1 MYVIGFGGGA
11 TAVINTASAM
21 AQRAITLW
29 SDRPDRIVSM
39 LRNRVL
45 LVDDEPGPR
54 FGIRRF
60 LKSHGFEVDE
70 ADDCATARVKFRAFR
85 PDVTIL
91 DFRLP
96 DGTALDLIPDFRAV
110 DDSALIVLT
119 AFASID
125 TAVEAV
131 KLGAEQFFTKPV
143 ELEALLVVIRR
154 TIEHQR
160 NRQQVMAG
168 AQTSEG
174 RRRVDPFLGKS
185 SAIAELREK
194 AEAVLRTDSPLLI
207 HGETGTGKTVLARWL
222 HDRGRR
228 AGEAFV
234 DLNCAGISREF
245 LETELFGHEKG
256 SFTGATATKQGLLEV
271 AHRGTVFLDEIGD
284 MDSQVQASLLKVLE
298 EKRFRRLGDVKDRTV
313 DIRLIA
319 ATHRDFRSLVEESK
333 FRQDLYYRISTL
345 ELFVPPLRER
355 RDDIPLLAENILDT
369 LARDLGQP
377 RLTVTREAERV
388 LCNYDWPGNIRELR
402 NVLER
407 AVLRSHGTE
416 LGVSSIIMP
425 GEQTPAS
432 PGVNAPRRSGTLDE
446 VERDYIEQVLREEKG
461 LIDRAAARLGISR
474 SAVYYK
480 ARKFGIEI
488 SKIRN

>member
-1 MYVIGFGGGA
+1 M
-11 TAVINTASAM
+11 ASV
-21 AQRAITLW
+21 TLW
-29 SDRPDRIVSM
+29 NSRTLFM

-60 LKSHGFEVDE
+60 LKSHGFDVEE
-70 ADDCATARVKFRAFR
+70 ADDCASARIKFRAFR
-85 PDVTIL
+85 PDVTVL

-110 DDSALIVLT
+110 DESALIVLT
-119 AFASID
+119 AYASID

-143 ELEALLVVIRR
+143 ELDALLVVIRR

-160 NRQQVMAG
+160 NRQQAMAG
-168 AQTSEG
+168 ARSTEG
-174 RRRVDPFLGKS
+174 RRKVDPFLGKS
-185 SAIAELREK
+185 AAIAELREK
-194 AEAVLRTDSPLLI
+194 TDAVLRTDSPILI
-207 HGETGTGKTVLARWL
+207 HGETGTGKTVLARWI

-256 SFTGATATKQGLLEV
+256 AFTGATSTKQGLLE
-271 AHRGTVFLDEIGD
+271 AANRGTVFLDEIGD
-284 MDSQVQASLLKVLE
+284 MDLQVQASLLKVLE
-298 EKRFRRLGDVKDRTV
+298 EKRFRRLGDVKDRNV

-319 ATHRDFRSLVEESK
+319 ATHHDLRALVEEQR
-333 FRQDLYYRISTL
+333 FRRDLYYRICTL
-345 ELFVPPLRER
+345 ELTVPALRDR
-355 RDDIPLLAENILDT
+355 RDDIPILAHNILEG
-369 LARDLGQP
+369 LARDLGQQS
-377 RLTVTREAERV
+377 VSVSAAAERI
-388 LCNYDWPGNIRELR
+388 LRRYDWPGNIRELR

-407 AVLRSHGTE
+407 ALLRSHGDVLDIE
-416 LGVSSIIMP
+416 QLVMPAEVSSP
-425 GEQTPAS
+425 AQTAA
-432 PGVNAPRRSGTLDE
+432 APRSGTLED
-446 VERDYIEQVLREEKG
+446 VERDYIEQVLREENG
-461 LIDRAAARLGISR
+461 AIDRVAERLGVSR

-480 ARKFGIEI
+480 ARKHGIDI
-488 SKIRN
+488 SR

>member
-1 MYVIGFGGGA
+1 
-11 TAVINTASAM
+11 
-21 AQRAITLW
+21 
-29 SDRPDRIVSM
+29 M
-39 LRNRVL
+39 LKNRVL

-54 FGIRRF
+54 FGVRRF
-60 LKSHGFEVDE
+60 LKSHGFDVEE
-70 ADDCATARVKFRAFR
+70 ADDCASARVKFRSFR
-85 PDVTIL
+85 PDITIL

-96 DGTALDLIPDFRAV
+96 DGTALDLITDFRTV
-110 DDSALIVLT
+110 DESPVIVLT
-119 AFASID
+119 AYASID

-143 ELEALLVVIRR
+143 ELDALLVVIKR
-154 TIEHQR
+154 TVENQR
-160 NRQQVMAG
+160 NRRQIIAD
-168 AQTSEG
+168 AQSFEA
-174 RRRVDPFLGKS
+174 RRRIDPFLGTS
-185 SAIAELREK
+185 NAIRDLKEK
-194 AEAVLRTDSPLLI
+194 AESVLRTDSPILI
-207 HGETGTGKTVLARWL
+207 HGETGTGKTVLARWI

-228 AGEAFV
+228 GGEAFV

-256 SFTGATATKQGLLEV
+256 AFTGATATKQGLLEV

-313 DIRLIA
+313 DVRLIA
-319 ATHRDFRSLVEESK
+319 ATHREFRTLVEENK

-355 RDDIPLLAENILDT
+355 RDDIPLLANSILDR
-369 LARDLGQP
+369 LARDLGQK
-377 RLTVTREAERV
+377 RVTLSDEAQRV
-388 LCNYDWPGNIRELR
+388 LSRYDWPGNIRELR

-407 AVLRSHGTE
+407 GLLRSHGE
-416 LGVSSIIMP
+416 VLDAAALAIPADVH
-425 GEQTPAS
+425 TPAYTAA
-432 PGVNAPRRSGTLDE
+432 VVRRSGTLDE
-446 VERDYIEQVLREEKG
+446 VERDYIEQVLREENG
-461 LIDRAAARLGISR
+461 LIDRVADRLGVSR

-480 ARKFGIEI
+480 ARKHHITI

>member
-1 MYVIGFGGGA
+1 
-11 TAVINTASAM
+11 
-21 AQRAITLW
+21 
-29 SDRPDRIVSM
+29 M

-54 FGIRRF
+54 FGVRRF
-60 LKSHGFEVDE
+60 LKSHGFDVEE
-70 ADDCATARVKFRAFR
+70 ADDCASARVKFRAFR

-125 TAVEAV
+125 AAVEAV

-154 TIEHQR
+154 TVENQR
-160 NRQQVMAG
+160 NRQQLIAG
-168 AQTSEG
+168 AQSSEQ
-174 RRRVDPFLGKS
+174 RRRIDPFLGVS
-185 SAIAELREK
+185 RAIGELREK
-194 AEAVLRTDSPLLI
+194 TEAVLRTDSPILI
-207 HGETGTGKTVLARWL
+207 HGETGTGKTVLARWI

-256 SFTGATATKQGLLEV
+256 SFTGATAVKQGLLEI

-313 DIRLIA
+313 DVRLIA
-319 ATHRDFRSLVEESK
+319 ATHRELRSLVEENR
-333 FRQDLYYRISTL
+333 FRQDLYYRVSTL

-355 RDDIPLLAENILDT
+355 REDIPLLAESILER
-369 LARDLGQP
+369 LARDLGQK
-377 RLTVTREAERV
+377 RVVLSEEAERV
-388 LCNYDWPGNIRELR
+388 LCRYDWPGNIRELR

-407 AVLRSHGTE
+407 GLLRSHGEVLDAPAIVMPTE
-416 LGVSSIIMP
+416 TSA
-425 GEQTPAS
+425 PAAAA
-432 PGVNAPRRSGTLDE
+432 VVRRDGTLDD
-446 VERDYIEQVLREEKG
+446 VERDYIEQVLREENG
-461 LIDRAAARLGISR
+461 LIDRVAARLGVSR

-480 ARKFGIEI
+480 ARKHNITI
-488 SKIRN
+488 SKSRI

>member
-1 MYVIGFGGGA
+1 
-11 TAVINTASAM
+11 
-21 AQRAITLW
+21 
-29 SDRPDRIVSM
+29 M

-60 LKSHGFEVDE
+60 LKSHDFEVEE
-70 ADDCATARVKFRAFR
+70 ADDCVAARAKFRSFR

-96 DGTALDLIPDFRAV
+96 DGTALDLIPDFRTV

-125 TAVEAV
+125 NAVEAV

-143 ELEALLVVIRR
+143 ELETLLVVIRR
-154 TIEHQR
+154 TIENQR
-160 NRQQVMAG
+160 NRQQLRAEVQSSG
-168 AQTSEG
+168 T
-174 RRRVDPFLGKS
+174 RRQIDPFFGT
-185 SAIAELREK
+185 SAGIGELRGK

-207 HGETGTGKTVLARWL
+207 HGETGTGKTVLARWI

-228 AGEAFV
+228 AGGAFV

-256 SFTGATATKQGLLEV
+256 AFTGAAATKQGLLEV

-284 MDSQVQASLLKVLE
+284 MDTQVQASLLKVLE

-313 DIRLIA
+313 DVRLIA
-319 ATHRDFRSLVEESK
+319 ATHRDFRALVEEGR

-345 ELFVPPLRER
+345 ELFIPPLRER
-355 RDDIPLLAENILDT
+355 RDDIPLLAGNILDR

-377 RLTVTREAERV
+377 RLTISREAERV

-407 AVLRSHGTE
+407 ALLRSHGPE
-416 LGVSSIIMP
+416 LDAASIIMP
-425 GEQTPAS
+425 SDAAPSPAPTPAA
-432 PGVNAPRRSGTLDE
+432 PAPRRGGTLDE
-446 VERDYIEQVLREEKG
+446 MEREYIEQVLREEKG
-461 LIDRAAARLGISR
+461 LIDAVAARLGISR

-488 SKIRN
+488 SKVRS

>member
-1 MYVIGFGGGA
+1 
-11 TAVINTASAM
+11 
-21 AQRAITLW
+21 
-29 SDRPDRIVSM
+29 
-39 LRNRVL
+39 
-45 LVDDEPGPR
+45 
-54 FGIRRF
+54 

-70 ADDCATARVKFRAFR
+70 ADDCASARVKFRSFR
-85 PDVTIL
+85 PDVTVL

-119 AFASID
+119 AYASID

-143 ELEALLVVIRR
+143 ELDALLVVIRR
-154 TIEHQR
+154 TIDNQR
-160 NRQQVMAG
+160 NRQQVQAG
-168 AQTSEG
+168 AQSSET
-174 RRRVDPFLGKS
+174 RRRIDPFLGRS
-185 SAIAELREK
+185 GAIADLREK
-194 AEAVLRTDSPLLI
+194 ATAVLRTDSPLLI
-207 HGETGTGKTVLARWL
+207 HGETGTGKTVLARWI

-256 SFTGATATKQGLLEV
+256 AFTGATATKQGLLEV

-284 MDSQVQASLLKVLE
+284 MDTQVQASLLKVLE
-298 EKRFRRLGDVKDRTV
+298 EKRFRRLGDVKDRTTDV
-313 DIRLIA
+313 RLIA
-319 ATHRDFRSLVEESK
+319 ATHRDFRSLVEENR

-355 RDDIPLLAENILDT
+355 REDIPMLAENILDR
-369 LARDLGQP
+369 LARDLGQA
-377 RLTVTREAERV
+377 RLNISAEAERV
-388 LCNYDWPGNIRELR
+388 LCAYDWPGNIRELR

-407 AVLRSHGTE
+407 ALLRSHGTE
-416 LGVSSIIMP
+416 LDVSGVVAPS
-425 GEQTPAS
+425 EPAPMATATAS
-432 PGVNAPRRSGTLDE
+432 DNVVRRGGTLDD

-461 LIDRAAARLGISR
+461 AIDAVAARLGISR

-488 SKIRN
+488 SKIRS

>member
-1 MYVIGFGGGA
+1 M
-11 TAVINTASAM
+11 S
-21 AQRAITLW
+21 
-29 SDRPDRIVSM
+29 PM

-60 LKSHGFEVDE
+60 LKSHGFDVDE
-70 ADDCATARVKFRAFR
+70 ADDCASARVKFRSFR
-85 PDVTIL
+85 PDVTVL

-96 DGTALDLIPDFRAV
+96 DGTALDLIRDFRAV
-110 DDSALIVLT
+110 DDDSALIVLT
-119 AFASID
+119 AYASID
-125 TAVEAV
+125 TAVQAV

-143 ELEALLVVIRR
+143 ELDALLVVIRR

-160 NRQQVMAG
+160 NRQKVMAG
-168 AQTSEG
+168 AQSSEG
-174 RRRVDPFLGKS
+174 RRRIDPFLGKS

-194 AEAVLRTDSPLLI
+194 SEAVLRTDSPLLI
-207 HGETGTGKTVLARWL
+207 HGETGTGKTVLARWI

-256 SFTGATATKQGLLEV
+256 SFTGAITAKQGLLEI

-313 DIRLIA
+313 DVRLIA
-319 ATHRDFRSLVEESK
+319 ATHRDFRTLVEQHR

-355 RDDIPLLAENILDT
+355 RGDIPTIAARILGR
-369 LARDLGQP
+369 LARDLGRQP
-377 RLTVTREAERV
+377 ITLSDDAQRV
-388 LCNYDWPGNIRELR
+388 LSRYDWPGNIRELR

-407 AVLRSHGTE
+407 ALLRTE
-416 LGVSSIIMP
+416 ASQLDASMLVMP
-425 GEQTPAS
+425 SDNMSASQPAMIS
-432 PGVNAPRRSGTLDE
+432 VRRSGTLDE
-446 VERDYIEQVLREEKG
+446 VEKEYMEEVLREENG
-461 LIDRAAARLGISR
+461 AIDRVAARLGVSR

-480 ARKFGIEI
+480 ARKHGIEI
-488 SKIRN
+488 AKIRG

>member
-1 MYVIGFGGGA
+1 
-11 TAVINTASAM
+11 
-21 AQRAITLW
+21 
-29 SDRPDRIVSM
+29 M

-60 LKSHGFEVDE
+60 LKSKGFEVEE
-70 ADDCATARVKFRAFR
+70 ADDCASARVKFRAFH
-85 PDVTIL
+85 PDVTIV

-96 DGTALDLIPDFRAV
+96 DGTALDLIPEFHAADASPV
-110 DDSALIVLT
+110 IVLT
-119 AFASID
+119 AYASID

-143 ELEALLVVIRR
+143 ELEALLVVIQRV
-154 TIEHQR
+154 IENQR
-160 NRQQVMAG
+160 NRRQLKAD
-168 AQTSEG
+168 AQTFEG
-174 RRRVDPFLGKS
+174 RRRIDPFLGTS
-185 SAIAELREK
+185 DAIKELEEK
-194 AEAVLRTDSPLLI
+194 TEAVLRTDSPILI
-207 HGETGTGKTVLARWL
+207 HGETGTGKTVLARWI

-256 SFTGATATKQGLLEV
+256 AFTGAISTKQGLLEV

-313 DIRLIA
+313 DVRLIA
-319 ATHRDFRSLVEESK
+319 ATHRDFRSLVEANR

-355 RDDIPLLAENILDT
+355 RDDIPLIADSILT
-369 LARDLGQP
+369 RLARDLGQKQVA
-377 RLTVTREAERV
+377 LSDEAQRV
-388 LCNYDWPGNIRELR
+388 LCRYDWPGNIRELR

-407 AVLRSHGTE
+407 GLLRSHGDV
-416 LGVSSIIMP
+416 LDASMLAL
-425 GEQTPAS
+425 PAD
-432 PGVNAPRRSGTLDE
+432 VAAPAQAAPNIVKRGGTLDD
-446 VERDYIEQVLREEKG
+446 VERDYIEQVLREENG
-461 LIDRAAARLGISR
+461 LIDRVADRLGVSR

-480 ARKFGIEI
+480 ARKHHITI

>member
-1 MYVIGFGGGA
+1 
-11 TAVINTASAM
+11 
-21 AQRAITLW
+21 
-29 SDRPDRIVSM
+29 M
-39 LRNRVL
+39 LRNRIL

-54 FGIRRF
+54 FGLRRF
-60 LKSHGFEVDE
+60 LKSHGFDVEE
-70 ADDCATARVKFRAFR
+70 ADDCASARTKFRTFR
-85 PDVTIL
+85 PDVSVL

-96 DGTALDLIPDFRAV
+96 DGTALDLIADFRAI

-119 AFASID
+119 AYASIS

-143 ELEALLVVIRR
+143 ELETLLVVIRR
-154 TIEHQR
+154 TIENQR
-160 NRQQVMAG
+160 NRQQAQAG
-168 AQTSEG
+168 VQTSEG
-174 RRRVDPFLGKS
+174 RRKIDPFLGRS
-185 SAIAELREK
+185 DAIAELREK
-194 AEAVLRTDSPLLI
+194 TAAVLRTDSPLLI
-207 HGETGTGKTVLARWL
+207 HGETGTGKTLLARWI
-222 HDRGRR
+222 HDRSRR
-228 AGEAFV
+228 SGEAFV

-313 DIRLIA
+313 DVRLIA
-319 ATHRDFRSLVEESK
+319 ATHRDFRSLVEENR

-345 ELFVPPLRER
+345 ELHVPPLRDR
-355 RDDIPLLAENILDT
+355 RDDILILAESILEW
-369 LARDLGQP
+369 LARDLGQERP
-377 RLTVTREAERV
+377 RITPETERA
-388 LCNYDWPGNIRELR
+388 LRNYDWPGNIRELR

-407 AVLRSHGTE
+407 ALLRSHGAA
-416 LGVSSIIMP
+416 LDVSSVIMP
-425 GEQTPAS
+425 REPVAET
-432 PGVNAPRRSGTLDE
+432 VKRSGTLDE
-446 VERDYIEQVLREEKG
+446 VERDYIEQVLREENG
-461 LIDRAAARLGISR
+461 SIERVAVRLGISR

-480 ARKFGIEI
+480 ARKFGIDI

>member
-1 MYVIGFGGGA
+1 MKVGGLGA
-11 TAVINTASAM
+11 GAARARSLASATT
-21 AQRAITLW
+21 QRPITLW
-29 SDRPDRIVSM
+29 SDRPERNVPM

-70 ADDCATARVKFRAFR
+70 ADDCASARVKFRAFH
-85 PDVTIL
+85 PDVTVL

-96 DGTALDLIPDFRAV
+96 DGTALDLIADFRAV
-110 DDSALIVLT
+110 NDSALIVLT
-119 AFASID
+119 AYASID

-143 ELEALLVVIRR
+143 ELDALLVVIRR

-168 AQTSEG
+168 AQTTEG

-185 SAIAELREK
+185 GAIAELREK

-207 HGETGTGKTVLARWL
+207 HGETGTGKTVLARWI

-284 MDSQVQASLLKVLE
+284 MDLQVQASLLKVLE
-298 EKRFRRLGDVKDRTV
+298 EKRFRRLGEVKDRTV
-313 DIRLIA
+313 DVRLIA
-319 ATHRDFRSLVEESK
+319 ATHRDFRALVEESK

-355 RDDIPLLAENILDT
+355 RDDIPLLAANILEG
-369 LARDLGQP
+369 LARDLGQA
-377 RLTVTREAERV
+377 RLTISCEAERV

-407 AVLRSHGTE
+407 ALLRSHGPE
-416 LGVSSIIMP
+416 LDVS
-425 GEQTPAS
+425 
-432 PGVNAPRRSGTLDE
+432 
-446 VERDYIEQVLREEKG
+446 
-461 LIDRAAARLGISR
+461 DR
-474 SAVYYK
+474 
-480 ARKFGIEI
+480 
-488 SKIRN
+488 

>member
-1 MYVIGFGGGA
+1 
-11 TAVINTASAM
+11 
-21 AQRAITLW
+21 
-29 SDRPDRIVSM
+29 M

-60 LKSHGFEVDE
+60 LKSHGFDVEE

-143 ELEALLVVIRR
+143 ELDALLVVIRR

-168 AQTSEG
+168 AQSSEG
-174 RRRVDPFLGKS
+174 RRRIDPFLGTS

-194 AEAVLRTDSPLLI
+194 AAAVLRTDSPLLI
-207 HGETGTGKTVLARWL
+207 HGETGTGKTVLARWI

-245 LETELFGHEKG
+245 LETELYGHEKG

-313 DIRLIA
+313 DVRLIA
-319 ATHRDFRSLVEESK
+319 ATHRDFRSLVEEGK

-355 RDDIPLLAENILDT
+355 RDDIPMLAENILDS

-377 RLTVTREAERV
+377 RLTITPAAEHV

-407 AVLRSHGTE
+407 ALLRSHGTE
-416 LGVSSIIMP
+416 LGVASIIMP
-425 GEQTPAS
+425 SELPPAS
-432 PGVNAPRRSGTLDE
+432 PAGNVVRRSGTLDE
-446 VERDYIEQVLREEKG
+446 VEREYIAQVLREEKG
-461 LIDRAAARLGISR
+461 LIDRVAVRLGISR

-488 SKIRN
+488 SKVRN